1 MQVVGVDGCRGGWV
15 AAVWDTQS
23 VTCVCAVFPTFSAL
37 LAAHRDAERIG
48 VDIPIGLPQRG
59 ARSCDVQ
66 ARRVL
71 GPRKASVFPAPARPL
86 LGITDFAEALATSRR
101 LADSGLSL
109 QAFGLLAKIGEVD
122 AALQSGECAQ
132 GRVIEVHPELSFW
145 VMHGH
150 RPMSAPKKRL
160 EGFNERRE
168 LLERELP
175 AGSVPASRTATRQL
189 ANAGADD
196 ILDAM
201 VVAWTAL
208 RDAEGRSI
216 RLPATPE
223 LDETGLRMEIVY

>member
-122 AALQSGECAQ
+122 AAL
-132 GRVIEVHPELSFW
+132 P
-145 VMHGH
+145 
-150 RPMSAPKKRL
+150 
-160 EGFNERRE
+160 
-168 LLERELP
+168 
-175 AGSVPASRTATRQL
+175 SR
-189 ANAGADD
+189 
-196 ILDAM
+196 
-201 VVAWTAL
+201 
-208 RDAEGRSI
+208 
-216 RLPATPE
+216 
-223 LDETGLRMEIVY
+223 